1 MHFALWGI
9 RMLKRILYSILTLL
23 LVSVIIF
30 VIFQFIP
37 GDPILSKLG
46 EESDEALEQVLRE
59 EFELDKPVLQRY
71 FSWLNDLL
79 HFNMGKSI
87 KYNTS
92 VNKLIADR
100 LPNTLGLTILSFEF
114 VILIGIPLGIIVA
127 KYNKS
132 NSNKGVI
139 FNIITQ
145 LGIAIPSFFFALVL
159 ILIFSIKLKLV
170 PVASFQP
177 ITSGLLPFVKGLILP
192 AMAVS
197 MSAISITVR
206 YVRNSIVEQ
215 LNEYYV
221 LVAKNKGVKE
231 KRILYN
237 HVLRNAMVPIVTIL
251 GILFVNI
258 VTGSIVVEAVFSIPG
273 IGSLLTA
280 AIKSKD
286 LPLTQ
291 GICVYISFVVV
302 FVFLLLD
309 ILYKIIDPRIRVK
322 E

>member
-1 MHFALWGI
+1 
-9 RMLKRILYSILTLL
+9 MLKRILYSILTLL
-23 LVSVIIF
+23 LVSAIIF
-30 VIFQFIP
+30 VIFQFIL

-46 EESDEALEQVLRE
+46 EASDEALEHVLRE
-59 EFELDKPVLQRY
+59 AFELDKPVLQRY

-100 LPNTLGLTILSFEF
+100 LPNTLGLTILSFVF

-170 PVASFQP
+170 PVASFHP

-215 LNEYYV
+215 LNEDYV

>member
-1 MHFALWGI
+1 
-9 RMLKRILYSILTLL
+9 MLKRILYSILTLL
-23 LVSVIIF
+23 LVSIIIF

-59 EFELDKPVLQRY
+59 EFELDKPVLERY
-71 FSWLNDLL
+71 FSWLNDIL
-79 HFNMGKSI
+79 HFDMGKSI

-92 VNKLIADR
+92 VNQLIADR
-100 LPNTLGLTILSFEF
+100 LPNTLGLTLLSFVF
-114 VILIGIPLGIIVA
+114 VGIPLGIIVA

-132 NSNKGVI
+132 NSNRGVV

-145 LGIAIPSFFFALVL
+145 IGIAVPSFFFALVL
-159 ILIFSIKLKLV
+159 ILVFSIKLKLV
-170 PVASFQP
+170 PVSSFQP
-177 ITSGLLPFVKGLILP
+177 LSNGLVPFIKGLMLP
-192 AMAVS
+192 AIAVS
-197 MSAISITVR
+197 ISAISITVR

-215 LNEYYV
+215 LSSEYV

-231 KRILYN
+231 RRILYK
-237 HVLRNAMVPIVTIL
+237 HVLRNAMIPIVTIL

-291 GICVYISFVVV
+291 GICIYISFVVV

-309 ILYKIIDPRIRVK
+309 ILYKVIDPRIRVK

>member
-1 MHFALWGI
+1 
-9 RMLKRILYSILTLL
+9 MLKRILYSILTLL

-100 LPNTLGLTILSFEF
+100 LPNTLGLTILSFVF

-170 PVASFQP
+170 PVASFHP

-215 LNEYYV
+215 LNEDYV